1 MLVIMLVS
9 IEENIKDNKNGYIS
23 MMIKFMKVNSQ
34 SMVKV
39 MFLFLK
45 RNDK

>member
-1 MLVIMLVS
+1 MLVIMLVL
-9 IEENIKDNKNGYIS
+9 IEENIKVNKNGYIS
-23 MMIKFMKVNSQ
+23 MMIKFMKVNNQ
-34 SMVKV
+34 SMVKF